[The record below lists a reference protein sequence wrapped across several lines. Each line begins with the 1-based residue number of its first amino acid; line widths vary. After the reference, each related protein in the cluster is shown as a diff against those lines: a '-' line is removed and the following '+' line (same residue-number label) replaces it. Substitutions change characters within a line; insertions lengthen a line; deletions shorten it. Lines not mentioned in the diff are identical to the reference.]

1 MDYSFYKL
9 KVLAVRRETPDAV
22 SIRFEKHPAFESYK
36 AGQFIT
42 VRIWQEGKEF
52 RRAYSLCS
60 SPLEQDGLMIS
71 VKKIPGGKMSPYLV
85 DQVKEG
91 DELELMPPIGN
102 FVYQPHLSSRRW
114 FVLFG
119 AGSGITPLFSIL
131 KTILLAEPQSFVSLL
146 YGSRK
151 EEDIFYKEEFQ
162 QLLSRYPSRLKVMH
176 TLSQPDANWF
186 GEMGRISENLIG
198 QVIEDL
204 KPVTPFAETRVYT
217 CGPSAMMD
225 EVQQVCLSQGVS
237 PDKIFRE
244 SFSADL
250 DEATRKAIEE
260 QGESDESKVEILLD
274 GERYNLV
281 VPRGKTI
288 LDAALDEGIDMPYS
302 CQSGLCTACRALCK
316 EGKVAMEERDGLS
329 DEEIEE
335 GYVLTCVGHA
345 QSARLILEVG

>member
-1 MDYSFYKL
+1 MDHSFYKL
-9 KVLAVRRETPDAV
+9 KVEAVSKETPDAV
-22 SIRFEKHPAFESYK
+22 SIRFEKHPAFAQYK

-42 VRIWQEGKEF
+42 LRILQDGKEV

-60 SPLEQDGLMIS
+60 SPLENDGPAIS
-71 VKKIPGGKMSPYLV
+71 VKEIPGGKMSPFLV
-85 DQVKEG
+85 HQVRVG

-102 FVYQPHLSSRRW
+102 FVYQPHLSTRRW
-114 FVLFG
+114 FVLFA

-131 KTILLAEPQSFVSLL
+131 KTILMSEPQSFVSLL

-151 EEDIFYKEEFQ
+151 EEDIFYKQ
-162 QLLSRYPSRLKVMH
+162 AWQDLVKRYPSRLKVIH
-176 TLSQPDANWF
+176 TLSQPSENWF
-186 GEMGRISENLIG
+186 GETGRISENLIG
-198 QVIEDL
+198 QIIEDL

-217 CGPSAMMD
+217 CGPAEMMD
-225 EVQQVCLSQGVS
+225 EVQRVCQTQGV
-237 PDKIFRE
+237 PADKIFRE

-260 QGESDESKVEILLD
+260 QGEVDESQVEILLD
-274 GERYNLV
+274 GDWHQLV

-288 LDAALDEGIDMPYS
+288 LDAALDEGLDMPYS
-302 CQSGLCTACRALCK
+302 CQSGICTACRALCK
-316 EGKVAMEERDGLS
+316 EGKVAMEEREGLS

-345 QSARLILEVG
+345 QSARLKLEVG